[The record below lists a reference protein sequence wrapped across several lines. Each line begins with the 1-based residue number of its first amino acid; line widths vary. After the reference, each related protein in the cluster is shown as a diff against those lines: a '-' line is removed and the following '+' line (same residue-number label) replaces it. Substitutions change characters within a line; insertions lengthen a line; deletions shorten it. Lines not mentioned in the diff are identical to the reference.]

1 MPKRDAA
8 QKRAREIQDTEGI
21 GYHDALN
28 RARAELAETATEETP
43 APDPAA
49 VAYVLEPTAAEA
61 ELGITAEELGIR
73 ALPADASP
81 GRRARA
87 EAVWRPEP
95 DPARPCR
102 CSGQCH
108 HGDGCAEE
116 YSTEAGADVE
126 CGGRLV
132 HVDRFPGSLWGIT
145 SWWDTYR
152 CAECGETAEA
162 AVDLPEIPWGEQR
175 PNPNGGDGFTT
186 LVYDGVRHP
195 NFPGFDADADADEDE
210 LDPDAYPTPED
221 DYDRYGDEDQEDEE
235 PLAEEDQEP
244 EPDYLDD
251 GPEGDVDPPEDY
263 DDRPGEDELGPPSEV
278 PAAGPRPTAADWSP
292 AFDLD
297 NAPPSAW

>member
-8 QKRAREIQDTEGI
+8 RKRAREIQDTEGV

-28 RARAELAETATEETP
+28 RARAELAETATEEAP
-43 APDPAA
+43 APAPAA

-81 GRRARA
+81 ARRARA

-102 CSGQCH
+102 CSGPCY

-116 YSTEAGADVE
+116 YTSETGAAVD

-132 HVDRFPGSLWGIT
+132 HADRFPGSLWGIT
-145 SWWDTYR
+145 SWWDTYQ
-152 CAECGETAEA
+152 CAECGEGVEGS
-162 AVDLPEIPWGEQR
+162 VELPKIPWGEQR
-175 PNPNGGDGFTT
+175 PNPNGDGFTT

-195 NFPGFDADADADEDE
+195 NFPGFDDADEDE

-221 DYDRYGDEDQEDEE
+221 DYDPYGDENQEREE
-235 PLAEEDQEP
+235 PLAEEDQED
-244 EPDYLDD
+244 EPDYL
-251 GPEGDVDPPEDY
+251 DPPEDY
-263 DDRPGEDELGPPSEV
+263 DDGPDEDELGPPSQV
-278 PAAGPRPTAADWSP
+278 PAVDPQPTAAEPQPW
-292 AFDLD
+292 
-297 NAPPSAW
+297 